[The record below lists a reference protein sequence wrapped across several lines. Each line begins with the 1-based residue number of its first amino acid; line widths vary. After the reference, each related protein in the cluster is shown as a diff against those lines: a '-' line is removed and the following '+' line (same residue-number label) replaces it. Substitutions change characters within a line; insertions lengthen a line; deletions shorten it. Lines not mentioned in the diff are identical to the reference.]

1 MTNIKT
7 VLATFKVTG
16 LGFPAIQDLGEYGL
30 GDEEEVVVSTL
41 SPSILKE
48 QGVTSYFA
56 PQFER
61 GQVFKTAEEIIEANI
76 PLNYYTIKDVDGA
89 DKSLEIV
96 IVSRH
101 QGTVDILLR
110 DLGKDTPVLS
120 GSVHVSDIEGKN
132 VIGTLPP
139 HLVVE
144 CALYTP
150 VTIKDFDYNKD
161 GDLQGE
167 ELKERIQIGEP
178 ISLKEEYHSL
188 PALENLDDVRNYF
201 FEYTT
206 GALSFSDV
214 DEESCFYY
222 EKQEVELGGDGIYVD
237 VKLREMVEMFNYDTQ
252 VASFDNLGLSVLSLT
267 KDNKTIL
274 LKTIQ

>member
-16 LGFPAIQDLGEYGL
+16 LGFPVIQDLGKYSL
-30 GDEEEVVVSTL
+30 GDEAEVVVSTL

-48 QGVTSYFA
+48 QGITSYFA

-61 GQVFKTAEEIIEANI
+61 GQVFKTAEEIIEANV
-76 PLNYYTIKDVDGA
+76 PLNYYTITEATVNDE
-89 DKSLEIV
+89 LV

-101 QGTVDILLR
+101 QGTVDILLQG
-110 DLGKDTPVLS
+110 LGDNTPVLS
-120 GSVHVSDIEGKN
+120 ESVYASDIKGKH

-139 HLVVE
+139 HLVAE

-167 ELKERIQIGEP
+167 GLKERIQIGKP

-188 PALENLDDVRNYF
+188 PALENLDDIRNYF
-201 FEYTT
+201 FERS
-206 GALSFSDV
+206 GDSKHISVMKD
-214 DEESCFYY
+214 DSCYY
-222 EKQEVELGGDGIYVD
+222 QEKRN
-237 VKLREMVEMFNYDTQ
+237 VKLGKIYAYVRLLNMVRIFGYETRVADFDEVTWNYSLSTIVLMKDGK
-252 VASFDNLGLSVLSLT
+252 VNLM
-267 KDNKTIL
+267 KTYSI
-274 LKTIQ
+274 

>member
-16 LGFPAIQDLGEYGL
+16 LGFPAIQDLGKYSL
-30 GDEEEVVVSTL
+30 GDEAEVVVSTL
-41 SPSILKE
+41 SPSVLKE
-48 QGVTSYFA
+48 QGITSYFA

-61 GQVFKTAEEIIEANI
+61 GQVFKSAEEIIEANVS
-76 PLNYYTIKDVDGA
+76 LNYYTITEATANDD
-89 DKSLEIV
+89 LV

-101 QGTVDILLR
+101 QGTVDILLQG
-110 DLGKDTPVLS
+110 LGENTPVLS
-120 GSVHVSDIEGKN
+120 GNVHASDIKGKH

-139 HLVVE
+139 HLVAE

-150 VTIKDFDYNKD
+150 VTIKDFDYIKD

-167 ELKERIQIGEP
+167 ELKERIQIGKP

-188 PALENLDDVRNYF
+188 PALENLDDIRNYF
-201 FEYTT
+201 FESTT

-222 EKQEVELGGDGIYVD
+222 EKQEVELGDGIYVD
-237 VKLREMVEMFNYDTQ
+237 VKLRETVEMFGYDTQ
-252 VASFDNLGLSVLSLT
+252 VASFDDLGLSVLSLT
-267 KDNKTIL
+267 KDNKTTL
-274 LKTIQ
+274 LKTKQ

>member
-16 LGFPAIQDLGEYGL
+16 LGFPAIQDLGKYSL
-30 GDEEEVVVSTL
+30 GDEAEVVVSTL

-48 QGVTSYFA
+48 QGITSYFA

-61 GQVFKTAEEIIEANI
+61 GQVFKTAEEIIEANV
-76 PLNYYTIKDVDGA
+76 PLNYYTIKDVDST
-89 DKSLEIV
+89 DESLEIV
-96 IVSRH
+96 VVSRH
-101 QGTVDILLR
+101 QGTVDMLMQ
-110 DLGKDTPVLS
+110 GLS
-120 GSVHVSDIEGKN
+120 GDTVVLTGNVSKEDIEGKY

-139 HLVVE
+139 HLVAE

-150 VTIKDFDYNKD
+150 VAIKDFDYNKD

-167 ELKERIQIGEP
+167 ELKERIQIGKP

-188 PALENLDDVRNYF
+188 PTLESLDDIRNYF
-201 FEYTT
+201 FESTT
-206 GALSFSDV
+206 GAMSFSDV

-222 EKQEVELGGDGIYVD
+222 EKQEVELGDGIYVD
-237 VKLREMVEMFNYDTQ
+237 VNLRETVEMFGYDTQ

-267 KDNKTIL
+267 KDNKTML
-274 LKTIQ
+274 LKTKQ